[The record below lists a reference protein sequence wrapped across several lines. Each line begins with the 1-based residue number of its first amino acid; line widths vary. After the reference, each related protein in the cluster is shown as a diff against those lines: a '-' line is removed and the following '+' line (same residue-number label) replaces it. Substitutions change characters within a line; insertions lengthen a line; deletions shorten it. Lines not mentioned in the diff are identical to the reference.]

1 MRCMYTH
8 NFACRNIFG
17 KDCGST
23 HTLTKIKKAPESQ
36 QHDDDPA
43 QHAGRLD
50 RPLRAP
56 LEHSCRR
63 FSAPPHH
70 GDRSELG
77 PQRWRLAP
85 DRDRAIPSSSRIAS
99 PRLPQQQ
106 PHHRPGL
113 EKKCPVCGRDGRPLR
128 GDGSK
133 GLRVPAGGERDA
145 HLAAADPPVK
155 YLSTPRSAQE
165 RAMADKPIAGVAV
178 RTAARGLPRSISA
191 IRRGL
196 RSIALPPG
204 GPASASRGH
213 VPGEPSPTALDLGV
227 SSENRAGS
235 PAWTACRPWFSM
247 TTQGTRV
254 CGA

>member
-1 MRCMYTH
+1 M
-8 NFACRNIFG
+8 
-17 KDCGST
+17 
-23 HTLTKIKKAPESQ
+23 
-36 QHDDDPA
+36 
-43 QHAGRLD
+43 
-50 RPLRAP
+50 
-56 LEHSCRR
+56 
-63 FSAPPHH
+63 
-70 GDRSELG
+70 
-77 PQRWRLAP
+77 AP
-85 DRDRAIPSSSRIAS
+85 DRDRAIRSSSRRAS

-106 PHHRPGL
+106 AHRRPGL
-113 EKKCPVCGRDGRPLR
+113 EKKCPAYDRDGRPLR

-155 YLSTPRSAQE
+155 YQSTPKSAQE
-165 RAMADKPIAGVAV
+165 RAMVEKPIAGVAV

-213 VPGEPSPTALDLGV
+213 VPGEPSPTTLDLGV

-247 TTQGTRV
+247 TTQGTCL